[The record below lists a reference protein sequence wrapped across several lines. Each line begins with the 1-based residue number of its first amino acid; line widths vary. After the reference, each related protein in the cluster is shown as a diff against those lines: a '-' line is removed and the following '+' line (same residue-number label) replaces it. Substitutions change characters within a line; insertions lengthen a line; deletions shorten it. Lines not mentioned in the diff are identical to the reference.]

1 VVKDSSF
8 LELLQIKNLPPPR
21 SLVKVCQKGLGSYK
35 EYLESHKERRITMAE
50 RRKKAERRT
59 PEGRE
64 SYMISLAM
72 DQAEEQLRNHTAP
85 SQIVTHFLK
94 LATTKAQVELEK
106 IRAESQLA
114 NSKAQLVESQKK
126 SEEIAAKALEAF
138 KSYAGILDDDEY
150 EEDDYYNE

>member
-1 VVKDSSF
+1 
-8 LELLQIKNLPPPR
+8 
-21 SLVKVCQKGLGSYK
+21 
-35 EYLESHKERRITMAE
+35 MAE

-59 PEGRE
+59 PEGQE

-94 LATTKAQVELEK
+94 LATMKAQVELEK
-106 IRAESQLA
+106 IQAESQLA

-138 KSYAGILDDDEY
+138 KSYAGIIDEDGY
-150 EEDDYYNE
+150 EEDDYYDE